1 MAANQTGNPSRYPA
15 GNPPRRDQ
23 PRAREAGLSDQ
34 VQGTVRDVAEGA
46 SEMWDEAYEQGE
58 RYYRQGRRAI
68 EQTDT
73 TTMMGWL
80 VAGAVGFGLAWLMFG
95 RSATDDVAER
105 MSESSYRPRR
115 RR

>member
-1 MAANQTGNPSRYPA
+1 MAASQTGTPSRTSS
-15 GNPPRRDQ
+15 GNPPKRDPQ
-23 PRAREAGLSDQ
+23 NAQDAGLSDQ

-46 SEMWDEAYEQGE
+46 SELWDEAYEQGE

-68 EQTDT
+68 ERADS

-80 VAGAVGFGLAWLMFG
+80 VAGAVGFGIAWLMFG
-95 RSATDDVAER
+95 HRSVDDVAER

-115 RR
+115 R

>member
-1 MAANQTGNPSRYPA
+1 MAANQTGPSSRSSS
-15 GNPPRRDQ
+15 GGPPRPGQQNPRD
-23 PRAREAGLSDQ
+23 AGLSDQ

-46 SEMWDEAYEQGE
+46 SELWDEAYEQGE

-68 EQTDT
+68 EQTDS

-80 VAGAVGFGLAWLMFG
+80 VAGAVGFGIAWLMFG
-95 RSATDDVAER
+95 HRSVDDVAER

-115 RR
+115 R

>member
-1 MAANQTGNPSRYPA
+1 MAANQTGPSARSSS
-15 GNPPRRDQ
+15 GGPPRPGQQNPRD
-23 PRAREAGLSDQ
+23 AGLSDQ

-46 SEMWDEAYEQGE
+46 SELWDEAYEQGE

-68 EQTDT
+68 EQTDS

-80 VAGAVGFGLAWLMFG
+80 VAGAVGFGIAWLMFG
-95 RSATDDVAER
+95 HRSVDDVAER

-115 RR
+115 R

>member
-1 MAANQTGNPSRYPA
+1 MAANQTGPSSRSSSGGAPRPGQQNP
-15 GNPPRRDQ
+15 RD
-23 PRAREAGLSDQ
+23 AGLSDQ

-46 SEMWDEAYEQGE
+46 SELWDEAYEQGE

-68 EQTDT
+68 EQTDS

-80 VAGAVGFGLAWLMFG
+80 VAGAVGFGIAWLMFG
-95 RSATDDVAER
+95 HRSVDDVAER

-115 RR
+115 R